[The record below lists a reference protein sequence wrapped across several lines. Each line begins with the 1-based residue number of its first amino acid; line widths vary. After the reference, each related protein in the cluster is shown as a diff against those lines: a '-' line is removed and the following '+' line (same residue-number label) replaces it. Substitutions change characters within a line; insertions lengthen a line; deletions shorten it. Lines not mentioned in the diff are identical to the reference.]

1 MKETVEE
8 WILRTGKNPIQ
19 LEYCTV
25 AGKVIIQCPRCHKSG
40 SAGPRETS
48 SFPVSDKQM
57 IWCYDCVD
65 RGNQSNG

>member
-40 SAGPRETS
+40 SAGAKR
-48 SFPVSDKQM
+48 
-57 IWCYDCVD
+57 
-65 RGNQSNG
+65 NQQLPSQ